1 MYVWTD
7 GSLWLIICDTRRRQ
21 NKLHIL
27 PPPRL
32 SDKSDLEKRLAI
44 KDQVENIIN
53 NERWLYAN

>member
-1 MYVWTD
+1 MDGWMD
-7 GSLWLIICDTRRRQ
+7 GSLWLIIYDRRRRQ
-21 NKLHIL
+21 NKLHIS
-27 PPPRL
+27 PQL

>member
-1 MYVWTD
+1 MD
-7 GSLWLIICDTRRRQ
+7 GWMDESLWLIICDTRRRQ
-21 NKLHIL
+21 NKLHI

>member
-1 MYVWTD
+1 MD
-7 GSLWLIICDTRRRQ
+7 GSLWLIIYDRRRRQ
-21 NKLHIL
+21 NKLHI
-27 PPPRL
+27 PPRL

>member
-1 MYVWTD
+1 MDGWMD

-21 NKLHIL
+21 NKLHI
-27 PPPRL
+27 PPRL